1 MIWYYCNKQANGKVI
16 LMREWK
22 SGDLDEKIR
31 KRAPSVNRDLVRN
44 RREKVMRRRPRDK
57 EEQNI
62 LDLLC
67 KRNWEQDLAKG
78 RVKIISKREWY
89 CEFDG

>member
-1 MIWYYCNKQANGKVI
+1 VK

-22 SGDLDEKIR
+22 SCDLEQLIREKMP
-31 KRAPSVNRDLVRN
+31 AVNRALIRA
-44 RREKVMRRRPRDK
+44 RSGKVLRRRSRDK

-67 KRNWEQDLAKG
+67 KRKWENDLTRGK
-78 RVKIISKREWY
+78 VKIINKREWY
-89 CEFDG
+89 YEFD